1 MKITDK
7 ISSFNRKQKY
17 TQFENSIKFTPY
29 SKVLDVG
36 FTNTESGVANYNPS
50 NITKLGID
58 EKDVFEKKCPTIQTA
73 IYDDFFP
80 FPDKSF
86 DIGWG
91 SAVIEH
97 IENREKQLLF
107 LKELQQMHHAVFFLQ
122 LSI

>member
-17 TQFENSIKFTPY
+17 TYFENSIKFTPY

-58 EKDVFEKKCPTIQTA
+58 EKDVFEKKCPNIQTA

-86 DIGWG
+86 D
-91 SAVIEH
+91 